1 VKLQKDLKE
10 FIELLNSHGVE
21 YLVVGGHAVAYHG
34 HPRYTGDID
43 FFVRPSLENAA
54 RVESA
59 LRAFGFVDSS
69 LDASTFTEPNRV
81 IQLGRPPFRI
91 DILTSISGL
100 SFEEAWSERVF
111 SELDHVPVCFI
122 GKRSLVANKR
132 ASGRPKDLADVE
144 ELE

>member
-81 IQLGRPPFRI
+81 VTLGLIRTQFYGDAVAIPWY
-91 DILTSISGL
+91 GL
-100 SFEEAWSERVF
+100 GHAEDGA
-111 SELDHVPVCFI
+111 
-122 GKRSLVANKR
+122 LVASQGIV
-132 ASGRPKDLADVE
+132 AVIGVAVYLTVGALGYYFVGMAG
-144 ELE
+144 